1 MLRLFSNSITLHSI
15 PVFELE
21 KPSLDMMS
29 HCSSES
35 DKSGVVHAVD
45 EHGSQ
50 GIPLSLSRRP
60 WSGGSSIDSVENPKA
75 WLAAIV
81 ESSNDAILSKMLD
94 GTITTWNASAE
105 RIFGFSAAEAIGQ
118 SILILI
124 PEDRIQEEDAILERI
139 RRGERIDDFETVRKR
154 KDGSLVE
161 VSVTISP
168 VRGKRGKIIGASKI
182 ARDISERR
190 RL

>member
-1 MLRLFSNSITLHSI
+1 
-15 PVFELE
+15 
-21 KPSLDMMS
+21 MS
-29 HCSSES
+29 HCSPES
-35 DKSGVVHAVD
+35 DKSGVVHPVD
-45 EHGSQ
+45 EHSSPGF
-50 GIPLSLSRRP
+50 PPSLSHRP

-81 ESSNDAILSKMLD
+81 ESSSDAILSKMLD
-94 GTITTWNASAE
+94 GTITSWNASAE

-139 RRGERIDDFETVRKR
+139 RHGERIDDFETVRKR

-168 VRGKRGKIIGASKI
+168 VRGKRGKILGASKI
-182 ARDISERR
+182 VRDISERR
-190 RL
+190 RLEYRQKLLLREMNHRMLISVMI